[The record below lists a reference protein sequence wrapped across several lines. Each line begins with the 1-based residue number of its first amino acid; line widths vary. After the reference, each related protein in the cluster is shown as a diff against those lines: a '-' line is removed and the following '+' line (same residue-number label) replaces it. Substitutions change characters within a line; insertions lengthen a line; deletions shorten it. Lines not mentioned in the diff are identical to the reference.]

1 MSNGPIEPSA
11 DKRQAAHEL
20 REIYIALIAEGFTT
34 QEALIIIG
42 QILASGAGGG
52 A

>member
-1 MSNGPIEPSA
+1 MSAPIEPSA

-20 REIYIALIAEGFTT
+20 REIYVALIAEGFNER
-34 QEALIIIG
+34 EAVAIIG
-42 QILASGAGGG
+42 HLLSAGGRG